1 MSLRLSVQKSSSAD
15 GASINVKL
23 QCLDRII
30 YNPPLPNQPTET
42 FRCLLHR
49 KNASNPL
56 LARIRL
62 DLLTRISIIIH
73 IFCKFTIF
81 KSFHSYWLVIHCCE
95 TLDLRVY
102 WIIIKIIQNYGLQ
115 NYDEIFKNK
124 FRLEAL
130 NCKLYRTFKCYYL
143 YCICC
148 YEQALIRLGHYMFF
162 FFVF

>member
-62 DLLTRISIIIH
+62 HLLTRISIIIH
-73 IFCKFTIF
+73 IFSKFTIF
-81 KSFHSYWLVIHCCE
+81 KSFQLLARYPM
-95 TLDLRVY
+95 LRN
-102 WIIIKIIQNYGLQ
+102 IGFTGLL
-115 NYDEIFKNK
+115 NHNKNNTE
-124 FRLEAL
+124 L
-130 NCKLYRTFKCYYL
+130 CITKLR
-143 YCICC
+143 
-148 YEQALIRLGHYMFF
+148 
-162 FFVF
+162 